1 VRGKAVERGG
11 RAEPYPLFVLV
22 RLSDYCRLALVLLIF
37 LVFIIVIIGI
47 SRWGQDAGEAQPS
60 KRAFENSGTHVGLS
74 IGVDSRGL

>member
-1 VRGKAVERGG
+1 LYIAVVIVG
-11 RAEPYPLFVLV
+11 FSVVL
-22 RLSDYCRLALVLLIF
+22 LIFILIF

-74 IGVDSRGL
+74 IGVDSRGSAAFRITMRAAVLF